1 MQNQIVVDD
10 FKVRLNAFSYSWGQR
25 GDHVT
30 LHVEGRIVREAI
42 SCRFVLS
49 LKGGQH
55 KLTFPE
61 AMIFD
66 GSDPREV
73 ALAVKRALIRYLET
87 HDDIPNRFRDKLV
100 SCVRTHHLQTPDKVQ
115 TKINHTHL

>member
-1 MQNQIVVDD
+1 MPNQIVVDD
-10 FKVRLNAFSYSWGQR
+10 FKIRLNAFSYSWGQR

-61 AMIFD
+61 ALIFD

-73 ALAVKRALIRYLET
+73 ALAVKRALITYLET
-87 HDDIPNRFRDKLV
+87 HEDIPNRFRDKLL
-100 SCVRTHHLQTPDKVQ
+100 SCVRTHHLQTAERVQ
-115 TKINHTHL
+115 TKINHVHL